1 MMKVVRSSLLGTLLL
16 LAAIAVVPG
25 AAAQE
30 ATEADLFSDSALLF
44 SPVASAAPAALC
56 PCITGYST
64 LTPSN
69 TSDTGLGSSCTA
81 AQNALRNQLW
91 AAAAT
96 QCEWD
101 VCSLQVV
108 YKNTC
113 YTPPGGGKASDGYAL
128 FGCYAYN
135 GSCTLP

>member
-1 MMKVVRSSLLGTLLL
+1 MKFDVTLLRTPFL
-16 LAAIAVVPG
+16 LWVALAAVPAASAATG
-25 AAAQE
+25 AE
-30 ATEADLFSDSALLF
+30 LGGFSPAPPLF
-44 SPVASAAPAALC
+44 SPVDSPKPAALC
-56 PCITGYST
+56 PCILGYST

-69 TSDTGLGSSCTA
+69 TSDTGYGATCGA
-81 AQNALRNQLW
+81 AQSSLQTQLW
-91 AAAAT
+91 AAALT

-101 VCSLQVV
+101 VCSLQVI

-113 YTPPGGGKASDGYAL
+113 YTPPGGGKAADGYAL